1 MCVTCVVDDLL
12 TTPEK
17 QQENWTFHNNRS
29 FVSRIPVDVQRC
41 ERGAAKVSA
50 EKKPLTLKFFSEE
63 SSVPSSR

>member
-17 QQENWTFHNNRS
+17 QRENWTFHDNRS

-41 ERGAAKVSA
+41 EGGAAKVSA
-50 EKKPLTLKFFSEE
+50 EKKTFDSKVFQ
-63 SSVPSSR
+63 